1 MIIAASTRSFSELS
15 FEDVCSR
22 LTDLEYDKVELWIS
36 EESNQLKPSEIA
48 SDPEKFLLRYK
59 DATRLTP
66 VAMYLEENVEISVLA
81 GLSKLAKLLRI
92 TQITIPAS
100 PLGTPFNTEIDRLR
114 SFLEVTD
121 PDGISLSLKTKT
133 GFLTEDPH
141 TAVELCQAVNGLG
154 LTLDP
159 SYYIC
164 GPNRGQGYDQ
174 VFPHVFHVHL
184 RDTTPD
190 QLQVQIGLGEIDYS
204 RLINQLER
212 QKYNRILSVDILP
225 MPENPDG
232 RLLELRK
239 MRMLLDT
246 LL

>member
-15 FEDVCSR
+15 FEDVCNR
-22 LTDLEYDKVELWIS
+22 LTDLEYDKVELWFS

-48 SDPEKFLLRYK
+48 SDPEKFLIRYK
-59 DATRLTP
+59 ETTRLTP
-66 VAMYLEENVEISVLA
+66 VAMYLEENVETSVLA
-81 GLSKLAKLLRI
+81 GLSKLAKLLRV

-114 SFLEVTD
+114 SFLKITN
-121 PDGISLSLKTKT
+121 PDGISVSLKTKT

-141 TAVELCQAVNGLG
+141 TAVELCQSVKGLG

-164 GPNRGQGYDQ
+164 GPNRDQGYDQ

-184 RDTTPD
+184 RDTTSA

-212 QKYNRILSVDILP
+212 ENYNRVLSVDILP
-225 MPENPDG
+225 MTENPDE
-232 RLLELRK
+232 RLLQ
-239 MRMLLDT
+239 
-246 LL
+246 